1 MSLEN
6 KVSQEIQQNVYNN
19 VYNIENFDIAEMKN
33 ASHADVELFNRN
45 FFRKDE
51 GETAAKDFFNKSDE
65 SLTDSK
71 VIDPKVA
78 DPKNVEAK
86 NVETKLA
93 AQQNMDQKLT
103 DAKDLDP
110 KTFEA
115 KLTDSKVN
123 DPKLADPKTFEAKL
137 AAQQNNDKKNVL
149 PSPETLLQSLFPTSV
164 NAPQEIVNNVE
175 ANPLTKTDIIDLVD
189 RILVSESSAKESA
202 VKLSISSGALKGSE
216 ITISRLATGSLQ
228 VDISCSNYAA
238 FQTAVAGQQDLKD
251 ALNKFGD
258 VEVKVGNSADA
269 ETSNHGD
276 SQKRS
281 RGYENL
287 AYSDQ

>member
-1 MSLEN
+1 M
-6 KVSQEIQQNVYNN
+6 
-19 VYNIENFDIAEMKN
+19 
-33 ASHADVELFNRN
+33 
-45 FFRKDE
+45 
-51 GETAAKDFFNKSDE
+51 
-65 SLTDSK
+65 
-71 VIDPKVA
+71 
-78 DPKNVEAK
+78 
-86 NVETKLA
+86 
-93 AQQNMDQKLT
+93 
-103 DAKDLDP
+103 
-110 KTFEA
+110 
-115 KLTDSKVN
+115 
-123 DPKLADPKTFEAKL
+123 
-137 AAQQNNDKKNVL
+137 